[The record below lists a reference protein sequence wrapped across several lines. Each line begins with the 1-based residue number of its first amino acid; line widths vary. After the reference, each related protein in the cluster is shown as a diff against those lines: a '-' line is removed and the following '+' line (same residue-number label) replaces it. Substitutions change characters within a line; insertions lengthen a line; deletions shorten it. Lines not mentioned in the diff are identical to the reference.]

1 MNKTS
6 NSLSLTNIR
15 APKGCNKKKKYL
27 GRGAGSGHGKTSTRG
42 HKGQG
47 ARAGRD
53 FRPGLE
59 GGSMTLLRRLP
70 KRGFRSRSKIEY
82 QIINVEQLN
91 HFSKGS
97 TITALSLKEE
107 GLIKD
112 ENGLV
117 KLLGN
122 GKLNK
127 ALSIK
132 VNKISESAKNKI
144 LESGSTV
151 ELV

>member
-1 MNKTS
+1 MTT
-6 NSLSLTNIR
+6 LSITNLK
-15 APKGCNKKKKYL
+15 APRGCNKKKKYL
-27 GRGAGSGHGKTSTRG
+27 GRGSGSGHGKTSTRG

-53 FRPGLE
+53 FRHGFE

-70 KRGFRSRSKIEY
+70 KRGFRSRSKIRY
-82 QIINVEQLN
+82 QIINLEQLN
-91 HFSKGS
+91 RFSKGS
-97 TITALSLKEE
+97 TVTALSLKEE

-112 ENGLV
+112 ENEPV
-117 KLLGN
+117 KLLGD

-127 ALSIK
+127 TLIIK
-132 VNKISESAKNKI
+132 VNKVSESVKTKVT
-144 LESGSTV
+144 ESGSTL

>member
-1 MNKTS
+1 MYI
-6 NSLSLTNIR
+6 TNVP
-15 APKGCNKKKKYL
+15 APVGSNKKKKYL
-27 GRGAGSGHGKTSTRG
+27 GRGVGSGHGKTSTRG

-53 FRPGLE
+53 FRPGFE

-70 KRGFRSRSKIEY
+70 KRGFRSRSDIDY
-82 QIINVEQLN
+82 QIVNVEQLN

-97 TITALSLKEE
+97 TVTALSLKEE

-117 KLLGN
+117 KLLGD

-127 ALSIK
+127 ALTIK
-132 VNKISESAKNKI
+132 VNKVSQSAKNKI
-144 LESGSTV
+144 AESGSTL
-151 ELV
+151 ELISVDK

>member
-1 MNKTS
+1 MYITDIS
-6 NSLSLTNIR
+6 

-27 GRGAGSGHGKTSTRG
+27 GRGSSSGHGKTCTRG

-47 ARAGRD
+47 QRAGRD

-59 GGSMTLLRRLP
+59 GGSMPLIRRLP
-70 KRGFRSRSKIEY
+70 KRGFRSHSVLNY
-82 QIINVEQLN
+82 QIVNIEQLN
-91 HFSKGS
+91 RFSKGS
-97 TITALSLKEE
+97 TVTPLSLKEE

-117 KLLGN
+117 KLLGD

-127 ALSIK
+127 ILSIK
-132 VNKISESAKNKI
+132 VNKVAKSVQKKI
-144 LESGSTV
+144 EESGSTL
-151 ELV
+151 EII

>member
-1 MNKTS
+1 MAN
-6 NSLSLTNIR
+6 LSITDIK
-15 APKGCNKKKKYL
+15 APVGCNRKKKYL
-27 GRGAGSGHGKTSTRG
+27 GRGSGSGHGKTSTRG

-53 FRPGLE
+53 FRPGYE
-59 GGSMTLLRRLP
+59 GGSMMLFRRLP
-70 KRGFRSRSKIEY
+70 KRGFRSRSKIDY
-82 QIINVEQLN
+82 QIINIEQLN
-91 HFSKGS
+91 RFSKGA
-97 TITALSLKEE
+97 TVTAMSLKEE

-117 KLLGN
+117 KLLGD

-127 ALSIK
+127 ALTIK

-144 LESGSTV
+144 LESGSTI

>member
-1 MNKTS
+1 MTT
-6 NSLSLTNIR
+6 LSITNLK
-15 APKGCNKKKKYL
+15 APRGCNKKKKYL
-27 GRGAGSGHGKTSTRG
+27 GRGSGSGHGKTSTRG

-53 FRPGLE
+53 FRPGFE

-70 KRGFRSRSKIEY
+70 KRGFRSRSKIRY
-82 QIINVEQLN
+82 QIINLEQLN
-91 HFSKGS
+91 RFSNGS
-97 TITALSLKEE
+97 TVTALSLKEE

-112 ENGLV
+112 ENEPV
-117 KLLGN
+117 KLLGD

-127 ALSIK
+127 TLIIK
-132 VNKISESAKNKI
+132 VNKVSESVKTKVT
-144 LESGSTV
+144 ESGSTL

>member
-1 MNKTS
+1 MVN
-6 NSLSLTNIR
+6 LSITDIK
-15 APKGCNKKKKYL
+15 APLGCNKKKKYL
-27 GRGAGSGHGKTSTRG
+27 GRGSGSGHGKTSTRG

-47 ARAGRD
+47 QRAGRD

-82 QIINVEQLN
+82 QIVNIEQLN
-91 HFSKGS
+91 RFSKGA
-97 TITALSLKEE
+97 TVTALSLKEE

-117 KLLGN
+117 KLLGD

-127 ALSIK
+127 VLDIK
-132 VNKISESAKNKI
+132 VNRVSGAAKNKI

-151 ELV
+151 ELI